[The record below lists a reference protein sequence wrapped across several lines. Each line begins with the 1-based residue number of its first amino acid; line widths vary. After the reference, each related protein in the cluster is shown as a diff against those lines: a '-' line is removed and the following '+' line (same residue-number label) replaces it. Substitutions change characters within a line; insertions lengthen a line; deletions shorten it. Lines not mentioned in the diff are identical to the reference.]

1 MQTVESSH
9 RDRRLLPQVATFEV
23 LSHGTTRSRAGILTL
38 GTRSIQTP
46 VVWLGHTLKSRVRF
60 ISDGDLEPLP
70 ILMSF
75 AEFRDN
81 GTALDR
87 SRRQGLHRALEH
99 AGPILL
105 DSGGYAFQKRRSID
119 LCPND
124 LTSFYE
130 HSGADIGVALD
141 HPLSPAASRR
151 TNARRWL
158 RSLENLAMMQ
168 RAGAPYLLMPVVHG
182 YTIGQVRLC
191 CEKIA
196 ALVGTPQ
203 AIGIGSMV
211 PLLKAS
217 HIGGQFRYRRTDHSI
232 GDHVDFVADAI
243 HTVKQAFPNAM
254 LHVFGA
260 GGVPTALA
268 LFAAGADSCDSAGW
282 RLKASFG
289 AIQLPGTSD
298 RYLQR
303 RDSMRTRRL
312 IDKSDIAA
320 ISACGCPACKTGGK
334 VGARRAL
341 LRTSFSARATHN
353 AHVITTEVK
362 FLRNAILA
370 QRDHE
375 WLSGRL
381 DATHRFRRLI
391 APAAADAASERLA

>member
-87 SRRQGLHRALEH
+87 SRRHGLHRALEH

-130 HSGADIGVALD
+130 HSGTDIGVALD

-151 TNARRWL
+151 TFAL
-158 RSLENLAMMQ
+158 IASPYAMM
-168 RAGAPYLLMPVVHG
+168 RNC
-182 YTIGQVRLC
+182 R
-191 CEKIA
+191 KIA
-196 ALVGTPQ
+196 LGSTTTDAKTGDSNAGFVTAFNRLVDAMGLQ
-203 AIGIGSMV
+203 KV
-211 PLLKAS
+211 PPIVAPFLDLGWNKTQLTRW
-217 HIGGQFRYRRTDHSI
+217 GRENI
-232 GDHVDFVADAI
+232 GDDFVAMT
-243 HTVKQAFPNAM
+243 H
-254 LHVFGA
+254 
-260 GGVPTALA
+260 
-268 LFAAGADSCDSAGW
+268 SCW
-282 RLKASFG
+282 NRE
-289 AIQLPGTSD
+289 PCGT
-298 RYLQR
+298 
-303 RDSMRTRRL
+303 
-312 IDKSDIAA
+312 
-320 ISACGCPACKTGGK
+320 CPAC
-334 VGARRAL
+334 VAREVAL
-341 LRTSFSARATHN
+341 RDSGPP
-353 AHVITTEVK
+353 VK
-362 FLRNAILA
+362 
-370 QRDHE
+370 
-375 WLSGRL
+375 
-381 DATHRFRRLI
+381 
-391 APAAADAASERLA
+391 